1 MGRLTAVAVR
11 NLRHDPAK
19 GAVPIRINDG
29 GGLYLQVAPG
39 NAKSWVF
46 RYKLGGRERW
56 MGLGSAEHVSL
67 AEARALAAEARR
79 LLAAGRDPIEERER
93 ERQAADAEAV
103 SFEQAARALVAAK
116 RAGWR
121 SEKHA
126 KQWLSTLGHAF
137 PVIGQ
142 RPVGAVETAD
152 VLAVLQPL
160 WQRVPETASRLRQ
173 RIEAVLDFATAQ
185 GWRPA
190 GGANPARWRGHLAAI
205 LPPPRRVKPVRHVPA
220 LPWQDVPA
228 FMAALAEREGMAA
241 QAVAFAILTA
251 SRSGAVRLMRWREVD
266 FEARV
271 WIVPPANMKAG
282 RLHRVPLADAAMTIL
297 EALRPLA
304 SDPDRLVFPS
314 ARAGRPLSDMALS
327 MLVRGMACDGLAD
340 GEPPRWRDAEGRA
353 ITVHGFRSAFKAWS
367 LAAGWPDHLS
377 EAALAHADRDKVRAA
392 YARGDLLEE
401 RRPMMQAWA
410 DHCLGRRGAV
420 VPLAP
425 ARTSRALP

>member
-19 GAVPIRINDG
+19 GAVPIRIGDG
-29 GGLYLQVAPG
+29 GGLYLLVAPG
-39 NAKSWVF
+39 DAKSWVF
-46 RYKLGGRERW
+46 RFKRDGRERW
-56 MGLGSAEHVSL
+56 MGLSGLEAVPL

-79 LLAAGRDPIEERER
+79 LLAAGRDPLAERER
-93 ERQAADAEAV
+93 EQQAADAGAV
-103 SFEQAARALVAAK
+103 SFEQAAQALIAAK

-142 RPVGAVETAD
+142 RSVGAVETAD
-152 VLAVLQPL
+152 LLAVMQPL

-173 RIEAVLDFATAQ
+173 RIEAVLDFAVAQ

-205 LPPPRRVKPVRHVPA
+205 LPAPRRVKPVRHAPA
-220 LPWQDVPA
+220 LPWQEVPA

-251 SRSGAVRLMRWREVD
+251 SLSGAVRLMRWREVD

-271 WIVPPANMKAG
+271 WIVPPTNMKAG
-282 RLHRVPLADAAMTIL
+282 RLHRVPLADAAMAIL

-304 SDPDRLVFPS
+304 SDPDGLVFSS

-327 MLVRGMACDGLAD
+327 MLVRGMCHDGLPEGA
-340 GEPPRWRDAEGRA
+340 PPRWRDTEGKA
-353 ITVHGFRSAFKAWS
+353 ITVHGFRSCFKAWS

-392 YARGDLLEE
+392 YARDDLLEE

-410 DHCLGRRGAV
+410 AHCLGRRGAV

-425 ARTSRALP
+425 ARASRALP